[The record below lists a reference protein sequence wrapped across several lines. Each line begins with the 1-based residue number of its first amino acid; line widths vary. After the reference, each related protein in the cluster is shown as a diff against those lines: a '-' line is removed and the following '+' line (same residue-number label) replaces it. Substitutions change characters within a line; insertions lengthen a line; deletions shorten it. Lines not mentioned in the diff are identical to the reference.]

1 MQFLYLFSFVVAA
14 SYAAALPQPA
24 GLSEKYSNNAD
35 ATLVSDLEA
44 RSYQPGSNSHKD
56 SATLV
61 SLKRRGNYEGSDPS
75 PSSPPPPS
83 PSSVVFTFDHTQ
95 WGPKDPVERAKLN
108 AQNLS
113 LMIKELGKGL
123 IGAPKYIKEVG
134 AAVGGTV
141 EETLVEYLRNARQ
154 ATDSLE
160 GWVEDAEEGLVITI
174 KSGLGDDEYSK
185 VKSLLDDASEKL
197 KADVS
202 YNLQQVADALSNIKG
217 KTVPVKLELDAVQ
230 QALGRV
236 FKDYE
241 LYLETFQH
249 QLSKFAAGQEFNELL
264 AAGVT
269 SLENFSLK
277 QQDLYYT
284 VRNGLND
291 APSE

>member
-1 MQFLYLFSFVVAA
+1 MV
-14 SYAAALPQPA
+14 
-24 GLSEKYSNNAD
+24 
-35 ATLVSDLEA
+35 
-44 RSYQPGSNSHKD
+44 
-56 SATLV
+56 
-61 SLKRRGNYEGSDPS
+61 
-75 PSSPPPPS
+75 
-83 PSSVVFTFDHTQ
+83 
-95 WGPKDPVERAKLN
+95 
-108 AQNLS
+108 
-113 LMIKELGKGL
+113 L

-154 ATDSLE
+154 ATDSLK
-160 GWVEDAEEGLVITI
+160 GWERPF
-174 KSGLGDDEYSK
+174 
-185 VKSLLDDASEKL
+185 LLS
-197 KADVS
+197 
-202 YNLQQVADALSNIKG
+202 
-217 KTVPVKLELDAVQ
+217 LELDAVQ

-236 FKDYE
+236 FEDYE

-264 AAGVT
+264 AAGVA

>member
-35 ATLVSDLEA
+35 ATLASDLEA

-61 SLKRRGNYEGSDPS
+61 SLKRRGNYGGSDPS
-75 PSSPPPPS
+75 PPSPPSASTP
-83 PSSVVFTFDHTQ
+83 DHTQ
-95 WGPKDPVERAKLN
+95 WGPKDPVEKTEFRT
-108 AQNLS
+108 QTLS

-123 IGAPKYIKEVG
+123 IGAPKYIEEVG

-154 ATDSLE
+154 ATDSLKN
-160 GWVEDAEEGLVITI
+160 WVNDAEEGLVIAI

-217 KTVPVKLELDAVQ
+217 KTVPVKPELDAVQ

-241 LYLETFQH
+241 LYLKAFQH
-249 QLSKFAAGQEFNELL
+249 QLSKFVAGQEFNERL

-277 QQDLYYT
+277 QQDLYFT

>member
-35 ATLVSDLEA
+35 ATLASDLEA
-44 RSYQPGSNSHKD
+44 RSYQPGLNSHKD

-75 PSSPPPPS
+75 PPSPPSASTPG
-83 PSSVVFTFDHTQ
+83 HTQ
-95 WGPKDPVERAKLN
+95 WGPKDPVKKTEFRT
-108 AQNLS
+108 QTLS
-113 LMIKELGKGL
+113 LMINELGKGL
-123 IGAPKYIKEVG
+123 IGAPKDIKEVG

-154 ATDSLE
+154 ATDSLKN
-160 GWVEDAEEGLVITI
+160 WVNDAEEGLVITI

-202 YNLQQVADALSNIKG
+202 DNLQQVADALSNIKG
-217 KTVPVKLELDAVQ
+217 KTVPVKPELDAVQ

-241 LYLETFQH
+241 LYLKAFQH
-249 QLSKFAAGQEFNELL
+249 QLSKFVAGQEFNERL

-277 QQDLYYT
+277 QQDLYFT

>member
-1 MQFLYLFSFVVAA
+1 M
-14 SYAAALPQPA
+14 
-24 GLSEKYSNNAD
+24 K
-35 ATLVSDLEA
+35 DLI
-44 RSYQPGSNSHKD
+44 
-56 SATLV
+56 
-61 SLKRRGNYEGSDPS
+61 PS
-75 PSSPPPPS
+75 PPS
-83 PSSVVFTFDHTQ
+83 PSPASTVFTFDHTQ
-95 WGPKDPVERAKLN
+95 WGPNDPVEKTEFRT
-108 AQNLS
+108 QTLS
-113 LMIKELGKGL
+113 LMIEELGKGL
-123 IGAPKYIKEVG
+123 IGAPKDIKEVG

-154 ATDSLE
+154 ATDSLKN
-160 GWVEDAEEGLVITI
+160 WVDDAEEGLVITI

-217 KTVPVKLELDAVQ
+217 KTVPVKPELDAVQ

-236 FKDYE
+236 FEDYE

-264 AAGVT
+264 AAGVA